1 MPTVNPYGYPAD
13 LTYPSSYIT
22 LTGPMVPAVTKED
35 LDAVKAE
42 LEAARRDIA
51 ELKGMIAALLIVAGE
66 KSGDLSEM
74 L

>member
-1 MPTVNPYGYPAD
+1 
-13 LTYPSSYIT
+13 
-22 LTGPMVPAVTKED
+22 MVPAVTKED
-35 LDAVKAE
+35 LDSVKAE